1 MAENN
6 GFDIENIGNVDDSL
20 GNADIDKDTLKE
32 QKRARYSQ
40 DTSYRKYLAV
50 WVMVVTSLWLLAVMV
65 VLILIG
71 AGVLTLDSTVI
82 VTLLATTTAN
92 VLGLPLIVL
101 KGIYK

>member
-1 MAENN
+1 MWP
-6 GFDIENIGNVDDSL
+6 GI
-20 GNADIDKDTLKE
+20 
-32 QKRARYSQ
+32 
-40 DTSYRKYLAV
+40 
-50 WVMVVTSLWLLAVMV
+50 LWLLGVMA